1 LYALSATLG
10 EGVGLV
16 FSPAKVIFAG
26 IGVLLLAA
34 KDVSGSQEA
43 LSNLFE
49 RVENFFKRLETY
61 TEVPPTAAM
70 TDIIVKIMVEVLGVL
85 ALATK
90 EIKQGSAKKYLKKL
104 AGRTDIEDALGRLD
118 KLTHD
123 EALMA
128 TAQILKLAHNVDN
141 KVTSV
146 DDKVKVV
153 IEDGREAKVAAK
165 EAKVAAKEAKLI
177 MQQTANTVD
186 QVKRSQLH
194 QDLRRWLSPP
204 DPSINHNIARGAHH
218 TGTASWFFQGT
229 IFNNWKSSASLLWVH
244 GKPGSGKSILC
255 STIVQDIESIC
266 KAGLAFMAYFYFDF
280 RDTAKQNRRN
290 LLPSLLIQF
299 AECSDPCCDV
309 LSRIYSEHGSGTRQ
323 PSDEVLIQ
331 CLKDMILIPDQ
342 LPKYIVV
349 DALDECSN
357 TSGMPTPREQVLDLV
372 KDLVGLS
379 FPNLHICVTSR
390 PEIDIRSALEP
401 ITSLHVS
408 LHDQSGQKEDI
419 IQYVSSVV
427 QSDTKMRRWRQ
438 EDKNLVV
445 ETLSERADGM

>member
-1 LYALSATLG
+1 
-10 EGVGLV
+10 
-16 FSPAKVIFAG
+16 
-26 IGVLLLAA
+26 
-34 KDVSGSQEA
+34 
-43 LSNLFE
+43 
-49 RVENFFKRLETY
+49 
-61 TEVPPTAAM
+61 M
-70 TDIIVKIMVEVLGVL
+70 TDIIVKIMAEVLGVL

-104 AGRTDIEDALGRLD
+104 AGRTDIEDSLGRLD

-128 TAQILKLAHNVDN
+128 TAQLLKLAHNVDN
-141 KVTSV
+141 KVTGV

-153 IEDGREAKVAAK
+153 IEGAEAKVAAK
-165 EAKVAAKEAKLI
+165 EAKVI

-186 QVKRSQLH
+186 QVKSSYFPFFLTVEAQVYLFLTGNQLR

-218 TGTASWFFQGT
+218 TGTASWFFQGS
-229 IFNNWKSSASLLWVH
+229 IFNNWKSSGSLLWVH

-255 STIVQDIESIC
+255 STIIQDIELIC

-280 RDTAKQNRRN
+280 RDTAKQNRHN

-299 AECSDPCCDV
+299 AEWSDPCCAI
-309 LSRIYSEHGSGTRQ
+309 LSRIYSEHGGGTRQ
-323 PSDEVLIQ
+323 PSDEILIQ
-331 CLKDMILIPDQ
+331 CLKEMILIPDQ
-342 LPKYIVV
+342 FHKYIVV

-379 FPNLHICVTSR
+379 FPNLHVCVTSR
-390 PEIDIRSALEP
+390 PEIDIRSSLEP

-408 LHDQSGQKEDI
+408 LHDQSGQKEDV

-438 EDKNLVV
+438 EDKNIVV